1 METELGALVAAWP
14 LARPLRVRPVASG
27 TNNRTVRI
35 ESPGGAYL
43 LRVYR
48 NTRDPARVRYEHA
61 VLLALQESGLS
72 FRVPAPGRPWSR
84 RRTARSRP
92 CSPSCRGPRP
102 TGPIPPT

>member
-61 VLLALQESGLS
+61 VLLALQKSGLS
-72 FRVPAPGRPWSR
+72 FRVPGPLPSGAVRSSSSATR
-84 RRTARSRP
+84 AKASARAAERTR
-92 CSPSCRGPRP
+92 
-102 TGPIPPT
+102 T